1 MDQTPLQISL
11 PKQWSDITVEQFLE
25 ISEIDKTQGVNAY
38 NSDLLAI
45 VTNMSYDEIDELDL
59 DEMVLIVAQFK
70 WANTQPSNQY
80 KHELLGMKIKP
91 LCKLCLFEY
100 IDLDYYFNN
109 NYHTNLDKICAILYR
124 QSKVNEWGEVV
135 LETYDYDI
143 HIRAEK
149 FLDLPI
155 TEVYGIVAEF
165 LKFRENF
172 LDVYQNLFGE
182 GEGSLTADEKMTM
195 EPEEIIEVE
204 AEVKNSKW
212 SWERMIYGL
221 TNGDITKSSAVGDL
235 PLTYVFNML
244 GMKKELDI

>member
-1 MDQTPLQISL
+1 MYLPKKWSNISL
-11 PKQWSDITVEQFLE
+11 EQFIE
-25 ISEIDKTQGVNAY
+25 ISEIDKEQGANGY

-45 VTNMSYDEIDELDL
+45 VTDMSYDEVDELDI
-59 DEMVLIVAQFK
+59 DEMVQMVADMK
-70 WANTQPSNQY
+70 WANTQPSKQY

-91 LCKLCLFEY
+91 LSKLCLFEY
-100 IDLDYYFNN
+100 IDLDYYFND

-124 QSKVNEWGEVV
+124 QTKVNEWGEVV

-143 HIRAEK
+143 NVRAEK

-155 TEVYGIVAEF
+155 TDVYGIVAEF

-172 LDVYQNLFGE
+172 LDVYKNLFGE
-182 GEGSLTADEKMTM
+182 AEEELTAEDKAAM
-195 EPEEIIEVE
+195 EPEEIKEVE
-204 AEVKNSKW
+204 AEVKNNKW

-221 TNGDITKSSAVGDL
+221 TDGDITKSEAVGAL

>member
-1 MDQTPLQISL
+1 MYL
-11 PKQWSDITVEQFLE
+11 PKKWSNISVEQFIE
-25 ISEIDKTQGVNAY
+25 ISQIDKDQGANGY
-38 NSDLLAI
+38 NSELISI
-45 VTNMSYDEIDELDL
+45 VTDMTYEEVDELDL
-59 DEMVLIVAQFK
+59 DEMVQMVADMK
-70 WANTQPSNQY
+70 WSNTQPSKQY

-91 LCKLCLFEY
+91 LSKLCLFEY
-100 IDLDYYFNN
+100 IDLDYYFND

-124 QSKVNEWGEVV
+124 QTKVNEWGEVV

-143 HIRAEK
+143 HVRAEK

-155 TEVYGIVAEF
+155 TEVYGIVSEF

-172 LDVYQNLFGE
+172 LDVYKNLFGE
-182 GEGSLTADEKMTM
+182 AEEELTADDKAAM
-195 EPEEIIEVE
+195 EPEEIKEVE
-204 AEVKNSKW
+204 AEVKNNKW

-221 TNGDITKSSAVGDL
+221 TDGDITKSEAVGAL

>member
-1 MDQTPLQISL
+1 MYLPKKWSNISL
-11 PKQWSDITVEQFLE
+11 EQFIE
-25 ISEIDKTQGVNAY
+25 ISQIDKEQGANGY
-38 NSDLLAI
+38 NSELLAI
-45 VTNMSYDEIDELDL
+45 VTDMSYDEIDELDL
-59 DEMVLIVAQFK
+59 DDMVQMVADMK
-70 WANTQPSNQY
+70 WSNTQPSKQY

-91 LCKLCLFEY
+91 LSKLCLFEY
-100 IDLDYYFNN
+100 IDLDYYFND

-143 HIRAEK
+143 HVRAEK

-172 LDVYQNLFGE
+172 LDVYKNLFGE
-182 GEGSLTADEKMTM
+182 AEEELTADDKAAM
-195 EPEEIIEVE
+195 EPEEIKEVE
-204 AEVKNSKW
+204 AEVKNNKW

-221 TNGDITKSSAVGDL
+221 TDGDITKSEAVGAL

>member
-1 MDQTPLQISL
+1 MYL
-11 PKQWSDITVEQFLE
+11 PKKWSNISVEQFIE
-25 ISEIDKTQGVNAY
+25 ISQIDKEQGANSY
-38 NSDLLAI
+38 NSELISI
-45 VTNMSYDEIDELDL
+45 VTDMTYDEVDELDL
-59 DEMVLIVAQFK
+59 DDMVQMVNDMK
-70 WANTQPSNQY
+70 WSNTQPSKQY

-91 LCKLCLFEY
+91 LSKLCLFEY
-100 IDLDYYFNN
+100 IDLDYYFND
-109 NYHTNLDKICAILYR
+109 NYHTNIDKICAILYR

-172 LDVYQNLFGE
+172 LDVYKNLFGE
-182 GEGSLTADEKMTM
+182 AEEELTADDKAAM
-195 EPEEIIEVE
+195 EPEEIKEVE
-204 AEVKNSKW
+204 KEVKENKW

-221 TNGDITKSSAVGDL
+221 TDGDITKSEAVGAL

>member
-1 MDQTPLQISL
+1 MLL
-11 PKQWSDITVEQFLE
+11 PKQWSDITLDQFIE
-25 ISEIDKTQGVNAY
+25 INQIDKEQGANGY

-45 VTNMSYDEIDELDL
+45 VTDMTYDEIDELDL
-59 DEMVLIVAQFK
+59 DDMVQMVDDMK
-70 WANTQPSNQY
+70 WSNTQPSKQY
-80 KHELLGMKIKP
+80 KHELLGMKVKP
-91 LCKLCLFEY
+91 LSKLCLFEY
-100 IDLDYYFNN
+100 IDLDYYFND

-143 HIRAEK
+143 NVRAEK

-155 TEVYGIVAEF
+155 TDVYGIVTEF

-172 LDVYQNLFGE
+172 LDVYKNLFSE
-182 GEGSLTADEKMTM
+182 AEEELTADDKEAM
-195 EPEEIIEVE
+195 EPEEIKEVE
-204 AEVKNSKW
+204 AEVKNNKW

-221 TNGDITKSSAVGDL
+221 TDGDITKSEAVGAL

>member
-1 MDQTPLQISL
+1 MYLPKKWSNISL
-11 PKQWSDITVEQFLE
+11 EQFIE
-25 ISEIDKTQGVNAY
+25 ISEIDKEQGANGY

-45 VTNMSYDEIDELDL
+45 VTDMSYDEIDELDL
-59 DEMVLIVAQFK
+59 DDMVKMVADMK
-70 WANTQPSNQY
+70 WSNTQPSKQY

-91 LCKLCLFEY
+91 LSKLCLFEY
-100 IDLDYYFNN
+100 IDLDYYFND

-124 QSKVNEWGEVV
+124 QTKVNEWGEVV

-155 TEVYGIVAEF
+155 TDVYGIVSEF

-172 LDVYQNLFGE
+172 LDVYKNLFGE
-182 GEGSLTADEKMTM
+182 AEEDLTAEDKAAM
-195 EPEEIIEVE
+195 EPEEIKEVE
-204 AEVKNSKW
+204 AEVKNNKW

-221 TNGDITKSSAVGDL
+221 TNGDITKSEAVGAL

>member
-1 MDQTPLQISL
+1 MLL
-11 PKQWSDITVEQFLE
+11 PKQWSDITLEQFIE
-25 ISEIDKTQGVNAY
+25 ISEIDKKQGANGY

-45 VTNMSYDEIDELDL
+45 VTDMSYDEIDELDI
-59 DEMVLIVAQFK
+59 DELIKMVADFK
-70 WANTQPSNQY
+70 WSNTQPSKQY
-80 KHELLGMKIKP
+80 KHELLGMQIKP
-91 LCKLCLFEY
+91 LSKLCLFEY
-100 IDLDYYFNN
+100 IDLDYYFND

-143 HIRAEK
+143 NVRAEK

-165 LKFRENF
+165 LKFKQNF
-172 LDVYQNLFGE
+172 LDVYSNLFNE
-182 GEGSLTADEKMTM
+182 AEDELTEEDKAAM
-195 EPEEIIEVE
+195 EPEEIKEIEK
-204 AEVKNSKW
+204 EVKSNKW

-221 TNGDITKSSAVGDL
+221 TDGDITKTEAVGAL
-235 PLTYVFNML
+235 PLTYVFNIL

>member
-1 MDQTPLQISL
+1 MLL
-11 PKQWSDITVEQFLE
+11 PKQWSDITLEQFIE
-25 ISEIDKTQGVNAY
+25 ISEIDKKQGANGY

-45 VTNMSYDEIDELDL
+45 VTDMSYDEIDELDIDEL
-59 DEMVLIVAQFK
+59 IEMVADFK
-70 WANTQPSNQY
+70 WSNTQPSKQY
-80 KHELLGMKIKP
+80 KHELLGMQIKP
-91 LCKLCLFEY
+91 LSKLCLFEY
-100 IDLDYYFNN
+100 IDLDYYFND

-143 HIRAEK
+143 HLRAEK

-165 LKFRENF
+165 LKFKQNF
-172 LDVYQNLFGE
+172 LDVYSNLFNE
-182 GEGSLTADEKMTM
+182 AEDELTEEDKAAMD
-195 EPEEIIEVE
+195 PEEIKEIEK
-204 AEVKNSKW
+204 EVKSNKW

-221 TNGDITKSSAVGDL
+221 TDGDITKTEAVGAL
-235 PLTYVFNML
+235 PLTYVFNIL

>member
-1 MDQTPLQISL
+1 MYLPKKWSNISL
-11 PKQWSDITVEQFLE
+11 EQFIE
-25 ISEIDKTQGVNAY
+25 ISEIDKEQGANGY

-45 VTNMSYDEIDELDL
+45 VTDMSYDEVDELDI
-59 DEMVLIVAQFK
+59 DEMVQMVADMK
-70 WANTQPSNQY
+70 WANTQPSKQY

-91 LCKLCLFEY
+91 LSKLCLFEY
-100 IDLDYYFNN
+100 IDLDYYFND

-143 HIRAEK
+143 NVRAEK

-155 TEVYGIVAEF
+155 TDVYGIVAEF

-172 LDVYQNLFGE
+172 LDVYKNLFGE
-182 GEGSLTADEKMTM
+182 AEEELTADDKAAM
-195 EPEEIIEVE
+195 EPEEIKEVE
-204 AEVKNSKW
+204 AEVKNNKW

-221 TNGDITKSSAVGDL
+221 TDGDITKSEAVGAL

>member
-1 MDQTPLQISL
+1 MYL
-11 PKQWSDITVEQFLE
+11 PKKWSKITLEQFIE
-25 ISEIDKTQGVNAY
+25 INEIDKEQGANGY
-38 NSDLLAI
+38 NSELLAI
-45 VTNMSYDEIDELDL
+45 VTDMSYDEIDELDL
-59 DEMVLIVAQFK
+59 DDMVQMVADMK
-70 WANTQPSNQY
+70 WSNTQPSKQY

-91 LCKLCLFEY
+91 LSKLCLFEY
-100 IDLDYYFNN
+100 IDLDYYFND

-124 QSKVNEWGEVV
+124 QTKVNEWGEVV

-155 TEVYGIVAEF
+155 TEVYGIVSEF

-172 LDVYQNLFGE
+172 LDVYKNLFGE
-182 GEGSLTADEKMTM
+182 AEEELTADDKAAM
-195 EPEEIIEVE
+195 EPEEIKEVE
-204 AEVKNSKW
+204 AEVKNNKW

-221 TNGDITKSSAVGDL
+221 TDGDITKSEAVGAL

>member
-1 MDQTPLQISL
+1 MYLPKKWSNISL
-11 PKQWSDITVEQFLE
+11 EQFIE
-25 ISEIDKTQGVNAY
+25 ISEIDKEQGANGY
-38 NSDLLAI
+38 NSELLAI
-45 VTNMSYDEIDELDL
+45 VTDMSYDEIDELDL
-59 DEMVLIVAQFK
+59 DDMVKMVADMK
-70 WANTQPSNQY
+70 WSNTQPSKQY

-91 LCKLCLFEY
+91 LSKLCLFEY
-100 IDLDYYFNN
+100 IDLDYYFND

-124 QSKVNEWGEVV
+124 QTKVNEWGEVV

-155 TEVYGIVAEF
+155 TDVYGIVSEF

-172 LDVYQNLFGE
+172 LDVYKNLFGE
-182 GEGSLTADEKMTM
+182 AEEELTADDKASM
-195 EPEEIIEVE
+195 EPEEIKEVE
-204 AEVKNSKW
+204 KEVKENKW

-221 TNGDITKSSAVGDL
+221 TNGDITKSEAVGAL

>member
-1 MDQTPLQISL
+1 ML
-11 PKQWSDITVEQFLE
+11 PKQWSDISLEQFIE
-25 ISEIDKTQGVNAY
+25 ISEIDKDQGANGY

-45 VTNMSYDEIDELDL
+45 VTDMSYDEIDELDL
-59 DEMVLIVAQFK
+59 DELIKMVAQFK
-70 WANTQPSNQY
+70 WALSQPSKQY

-91 LCKLCLFEY
+91 LSKLCLFEY

-124 QSKVNEWGEVV
+124 QTKVNEWGEVV

-143 HIRAEK
+143 NVRAEK

-155 TEVYGIVAEF
+155 TDVYGIVAEF

-172 LDVYQNLFGE
+172 LDVYKNLFGE
-182 GEGSLTADEKMTM
+182 AEEELTADDKAAM
-195 EPEEIIEVE
+195 EPEEIKEVE
-204 AEVKNSKW
+204 AEVKNNKW

-221 TNGDITKSSAVGDL
+221 TDGDITKSEAVGAL